1 MLILKPKNFLRFKLS
16 LRLKVILERTSWNT
30 TFPKYAAFGGIP
42 SKIGPSKKDFKNFFQ
57 QLSYPFQG
65 LPTKIMITGSIIII
79 RIMIKDTVFIVLLKH
94 RRQASSSSLYA
105 KVVNKTT
112 RIIHIQK

>member
-1 MLILKPKNFLRFKLS
+1 LS
-16 LRLKVILERTSWNT
+16 LRLKVILERTSWNA

-57 QLSYPFQG
+57 QLLYPFQG

-79 RIMIKDTVFIVLLKH
+79 QIMIEATVFVVLLKH
-94 RRQASSSSLYA
+94 RSQASSPSIVTM
-105 KVVNKTT
+105 VVNKTT
-112 RIIHIQK
+112 RIIHIHK